1 MPRRFRLMLTTAVV
15 AVALLVP
22 ASADARTYYGF
33 VGPGF
38 TITLKNKRVGGRTVA
53 RIPAGRHTFVI
64 RDRSADHN
72 FRLLHRGTV
81 LRATTVPFVGRRV
94 WRGVRIRAA
103 RTYVYDCR
111 PHRTSMRGTF
121 RGVRAA

>member
-1 MPRRFRLMLTTAVV
+1 MPRRFRLMLAATVV
-15 AVALLVP
+15 TVALLIP
-22 ASADARTYYGF
+22 AAADARTYYGF
-33 VGPGF
+33 VGPGP
-38 TITLKNKRVGGRTVA
+38 TITLKNKRVGGVKVR
-53 RIPAGRHTFVI
+53 RIPAGLHTFVI
-64 RDRSADHN
+64 RDRSAAHN
-72 FRLLHRGTV
+72 FRLLLRGRV

-111 PHRTSMRGTF
+111 PHRTNMRGTF